1 MCFKQCY
8 GNVTSLSQLIH
19 IRIRNLDPDPDPGK
33 RKVDTQKRRKK
44 YCFKEL
50 DILSGGLEAAHM
62 EL

>member
-1 MCFKQCY
+1 M
-8 GNVTSLSQLIH
+8 SQLIQ

-50 DILSGGLEAAHM
+50 DILSGGLEAALWSFKLLY
-62 EL
+62 EDLREFT